1 MRNKNMRGK
10 RGMAMVSVMF
20 AMTIVMLFGVLITAN
35 AMNAGNAVKLYE
47 VSTKQRNK
55 LSEVGEYFV
64 AEVAK
69 VADLSDATTT
79 DETLKTAIKK
89 GFPDLTYDF
98 VVTAPTDGNINGE
111 YTLSVQR
118 TVKAATTDEAGN
130 EIAPAEYKIY
140 FAVKVQKDDSGNV
153 TILTWRYGV

>member
-47 VSTKQRNK
+47 VNTKQRNK

-64 AEVAK
+64 AK
-69 VADLSDATTT
+69 VVDLSDA
-79 DETLKTAIKK
+79 KATAEALQNTIKSK
-89 GFPDLTYDF
+89 FPDLTYDF
-98 VVTAPTDGNINGE
+98 VVTVPTDGNINGA

-118 TVKAATTDEAGN
+118 TVKAET
-130 EIAPAEYKIY
+130 PAEEGGETIPYKIY
-140 FAVKVQKDDSGNV
+140 FAVKVQKDGNNV
-153 TILTWRYGV
+153 KILTWRYGV

>member
-47 VSTKQRNK
+47 VNTKQRNK

-64 AEVAK
+64 AKVAK
-69 VADLSDATTT
+69 PDTTATA
-79 DETLKTAIKK
+79 ETLQNTIKSE
-89 GFPDLTYDF
+89 FPDLTYDF
-98 VVTAPTDGNINGE
+98 VVTVPTDGNINGE

-118 TVKAATTDEAGN
+118 TVKAET
-130 EIAPAEYKIY
+130 PAEEGGETIPYKIY
-140 FAVKVQKDDSGNV
+140 FAVKVKKDSSKA

>member
-47 VSTKQRNK
+47 VNTKQRNK

-69 VADLSDATTT
+69 PETTT
-79 DETLKTAIKK
+79 AKTLQTAIKSE
-89 GFPDLTYDF
+89 FPDLTYDF
-98 VVTAPTDGNINGE
+98 VVTVPTGGNINGE

-118 TVKAATTDEAGN
+118 TVKAETPAEEGVET
-130 EIAPAEYKIY
+130 IPAEYKIY
-140 FAVKVQKDDSGNV
+140 FAVKVKKDSSKA

>member
-64 AEVAK
+64 AK
-69 VADLSDATTT
+69 VAELSDATATA
-79 DETLKTAIKK
+79 EKLAAIKDN
-89 GFPDLTYDF
+89 FADLTYDF
-98 VVTAPTDGNINGE
+98 VVTVPTDGNINGE

-118 TVKAATTDEAGN
+118 TVKAETTDEGGKT
-130 EIAPAEYKIY
+130 IPAEYKIY
-140 FAVKVQKDDSGNV
+140 FAVKVQKDDDSNV
-153 TILTWRYGV
+153 KILTWRYGV

>member
-69 VADLSDATTT
+69 VDTTATA
-79 DETLKTAIKK
+79 ETLKIADN
-89 GFPDLTYDF
+89 FPDLTYDF
-98 VVTAPTDGNINGE
+98 VVTAPTDGNINGV

-140 FAVKVQKDDSGNV
+140 FAVKVQKDDGNNV
-153 TILTWRYGV
+153 KILTWRYGV

>member
-47 VSTKQRNK
+47 VNTKQRNK

-64 AEVAK
+64 SQ
-69 VADLSDATTT
+69 VADTTATA
-79 DETLKTAIKK
+79 ETLQTDIENNFA
-89 GFPDLTYDF
+89 DLTYDF
-98 VVTAPTDGNINGE
+98 VVTVPTDNINGKGT

-118 TVKAATTDEAGN
+118 TVKAATPAEGGG
-130 EIAPAEYKIY
+130 ESIPAEYKIY
-140 FAVKVQKDDSGNV
+140 FAVKVQKDSNNV

>member
-47 VSTKQRNK
+47 VNTKQRNK

-69 VADLSDATTT
+69 PETTT
-79 DETLKTAIKK
+79 AKTLQTAIKSE
-89 GFPDLTYDF
+89 FPDLTYDF
-98 VVTAPTDGNINGE
+98 VVTVPTDGNINGE

-118 TVKAATTDEAGN
+118 TVKAET
-130 EIAPAEYKIY
+130 PAEEGGETIPYKIY
-140 FAVKVQKDDSGNV
+140 FAVKVKKDSSKA

>member
-47 VSTKQRNK
+47 VNTKQRNK

-64 AEVAK
+64 AK

-79 DETLKTAIKK
+79 AEALQTAIKSE
-89 GFPDLTYDF
+89 FPDLTYDF
-98 VVTAPTDGNINGE
+98 VVTVPTDGNINGE

-118 TVKAATTDEAGN
+118 TVKAETPAEEGGET
-130 EIAPAEYKIY
+130 IPAEYKIY
-140 FAVKVQKDDSGNV
+140 FAVKVQKDGSDDV

>member
-47 VSTKQRNK
+47 VSTKQRDK

-64 AEVAK
+64 AEVALP
-69 VADLSDATTT
+69 DTTATA
-79 DETLKTAIKK
+79 ETLKIADN
-89 GFPDLTYDF
+89 FPDLTYDF
-98 VVTAPTDGNINGE
+98 VVTVPTDGNINGE

-140 FAVKVQKDDSGNV
+140 FAVKVQKDGSNV
-153 TILTWRYGV
+153 KILTWRYGV

>member
-47 VSTKQRNK
+47 VNTKQRNK

-64 AEVAK
+64 AK
-69 VADLSDATTT
+69 VANLSDTTATA
-79 DETLKTAIKK
+79 EALKKDIKDN
-89 GFPDLTYDF
+89 FPDLTYDF
-98 VVTAPTDGNINGE
+98 VVTVPTDGNINGE

-118 TVKAATTDEAGN
+118 TVKAET
-130 EIAPAEYKIY
+130 PAEEGGETILYKIY
-140 FAVKVQKDDSGNV
+140 FAVKVQKDGKNV

>member
-47 VSTKQRNK
+47 VNTKQRNK

-64 AEVAK
+64 AK
-69 VADLSDATTT
+69 VADLSDATAIA
-79 DETLKTAIKK
+79 ETLQTAIKNN
-89 GFPDLTYDF
+89 FSDLTYDF
-98 VVTAPTDGNINGE
+98 VVTVPTDGNINGA

-118 TVKAATTDEAGN
+118 TVKAET
-130 EIAPAEYKIY
+130 PAEEGVETIPYKIY
-140 FAVKVQKDDSGNV
+140 FAVKVQKDGNNV
-153 TILTWRYGV
+153 KILTWRYGV

>member
-20 AMTIVMLFGVLITAN
+20 AMTIVMLFVVLITAN

-47 VSTKQRNK
+47 VNTKQRNK

-64 AEVAK
+64 AKVAK
-69 VADLSDATTT
+69 VDTTATA
-79 DETLKTAIKK
+79 ETLQNAIKDN
-89 GFPDLTYDF
+89 FADLTYDF
-98 VVTAPTDGNINGE
+98 VVTAPTDGNINGV

-140 FAVKVQKDDSGNV
+140 FAVKVQKDGNNV
-153 TILTWRYGV
+153 KILTWRYGV

>member
-47 VSTKQRNK
+47 VNTKQRNK

-64 AEVAK
+64 AK
-69 VADLSDATTT
+69 VADLSDTTATA
-79 DETLKTAIKK
+79 ETLKIADN
-89 GFPDLTYDF
+89 FPDLTYDF
-98 VVTAPTDGNINGE
+98 VVTVPTDGNINGE

-118 TVKAATTDEAGN
+118 TIKAETPAEDGGET
-130 EIAPAEYKIY
+130 ISAEYKIY
-140 FAVKVQKDDSGNV
+140 FAVKVQKDGNNV

>member
-1 MRNKNMRGK
+1 MRNKTMRGK

-69 VADLSDATTT
+69 VVDLPDATATA
-79 DETLKTAIKK
+79 ETLKTAIKDN
-89 GFPDLTYDF
+89 FADLPYDF
-98 VVTAPTDGNINGE
+98 VVTVPTDGNINGV

-118 TVKAATTDEAGN
+118 TVKAETTDEGGKT
-130 EIAPAEYKIY
+130 IPAEYKIY
-140 FAVKVQKDDSGNV
+140 FAVKVQKDGRNV
-153 TILTWRYGV
+153 KILTWRYGV

>member
-47 VSTKQRNK
+47 VNTKQRNK

-64 AEVAK
+64 AKVAK
-69 VADLSDATTT
+69 SDTTATA
-79 DETLKTAIKK
+79 EALKTAIKNR
-89 GFPDLTYDF
+89 FPDLTYDF
-98 VVTAPTDGNINGE
+98 VVTVPTDSNINGE

-118 TVKAATTDEAGN
+118 TVKAETPAEEGGET
-130 EIAPAEYKIY
+130 IPAEYKIY
-140 FAVKVQKDDSGNV
+140 FAVKVKKDSSKA

>member
-55 LSEVGEYFV
+55 LSEVGEFFV
-64 AEVAK
+64 AEVALPGATAT
-69 VADLSDATTT
+69 AD
-79 DETLKTAIKK
+79 TLKTAIKNR
-89 GFPDLTYDF
+89 FPDLTYDF
-98 VVTAPTDGNINGE
+98 VVTVPTDGNINGD

-130 EIAPAEYKIY
+130 EIALAEYKIY
-140 FAVKVQKDDSGNV
+140 FAVKVQKDDSNV
-153 TILTWRYGV
+153 KILTWRYGV

>member
-47 VSTKQRNK
+47 VNTKQRNK

-64 AEVAK
+64 AK

-79 DETLKTAIKK
+79 AEALQNTIKSK
-89 GFPDLTYDF
+89 FPDLTYDF
-98 VVTAPTDGNINGE
+98 VVTVPTGGNINGE

-118 TVKAATTDEAGN
+118 TIKAETPAEEGGET
-130 EIAPAEYKIY
+130 IPAEYKIY
-140 FAVKVQKDDSGNV
+140 FAVKVQKNGSNV
-153 TILTWRYGV
+153 KILTWRYGV

>member
-35 AMNAGNAVKLYE
+35 AMNAGNAVNE
-47 VSTKQRNK
+47 VNTKQRNK

-69 VADLSDATTT
+69 PDTTATA
-79 DETLKTAIKK
+79 ETLQNTIKSE
-89 GFPDLTYDF
+89 FPDLTYDF
-98 VVTAPTDGNINGE
+98 VVTVPTGGNINGE

-118 TVKAATTDEAGN
+118 TVKAET
-130 EIAPAEYKIY
+130 PAEEGGETIPYKIY
-140 FAVKVQKDDSGNV
+140 FAIKVQKDGNNV
-153 TILTWRYGV
+153 KILTWRYGV

>member
-35 AMNAGNAVKLYE
+35 AMNSGNAVKLYE
-47 VSTKQRNK
+47 VNTKQRDK

-64 AEVAK
+64 AEVGKAT
-69 VADLSDATTT
+69 DATTA
-79 DETLKTAIKK
+79 ETLKIADN
-89 GFPDLTYDF
+89 FPALTYDF
-98 VVTAPTDGNINGE
+98 VVTVPTDGNINGV

-118 TVKAATTDEAGN
+118 TVKAETTDEGGKT
-130 EIAPAEYKIY
+130 IPAEYKIY
-140 FAVKVQKDDSGNV
+140 FAVKVQKDGKNV

>member
-47 VSTKQRNK
+47 VNTKQRNK

-64 AEVAK
+64 AEVA
-69 VADLSDATTT
+69 DLSDATTT
-79 DETLKTAIKK
+79 AEALQNTIKSK
-89 GFPDLTYDF
+89 FPDLTYDF
-98 VVTAPTDGNINGE
+98 VVTVPTDGNINGE

-118 TVKAATTDEAGN
+118 TVKAETPAEEGGET
-130 EIAPAEYKIY
+130 IPAEYKIY
-140 FAVKVQKDDSGNV
+140 FAVKVQKDSSKA

>member
-47 VSTKQRNK
+47 VNTKQRNK

-64 AEVAK
+64 AEV
-69 VADLSDATTT
+69 VDLSDATATA
-79 DETLKTAIKK
+79 ETLQNTIKSE
-89 GFPDLTYDF
+89 FPDLTYDF
-98 VVTAPTDGNINGE
+98 VVTVPTGGNINGE

-118 TVKAATTDEAGN
+118 TVKAETPAEEGGET
-130 EIAPAEYKIY
+130 IPAEYKIY
-140 FAVKVQKDDSGNV
+140 FAVKVKKDSRNDV

>member
-47 VSTKQRNK
+47 VNTKQRNK

-64 AEVAK
+64 AKVAK
-69 VADLSDATTT
+69 SDTTATAEALQNT
-79 DETLKTAIKK
+79 IKSK
-89 GFPDLTYDF
+89 FPDLTYDF
-98 VVTAPTDGNINGE
+98 VVTVPTDGNINGE

-118 TVKAATTDEAGN
+118 TVKAET
-130 EIAPAEYKIY
+130 PAEEGGETIPYKIY
-140 FAVKVQKDDSGNV
+140 FAVKVKKDSSNV
-153 TILTWRYGV
+153 KILTWRYGV

>member
-47 VSTKQRNK
+47 VNTKQRNK

-69 VADLSDATTT
+69 PDATA
-79 DETLKTAIKK
+79 TAEALQNTIKSK
-89 GFPDLTYDF
+89 FPDLTYDF
-98 VVTAPTDGNINGE
+98 VVTVPTDGNINGE

-118 TVKAATTDEAGN
+118 TVKAETPSEEGGET
-130 EIAPAEYKIY
+130 IPAEYKIY
-140 FAVKVQKDDSGNV
+140 FAVKVQKDGNNV
-153 TILTWRYGV
+153 KILTWRYGV

>member
-47 VSTKQRNK
+47 VNTKQRDK
-55 LSEVGEYFV
+55 LSEVGEFFV
-64 AEVAK
+64 AQVGKAT
-69 VADLSDATTT
+69 DATTA
-79 DETLKTAIKK
+79 ETLKIADN
-89 GFPDLTYDF
+89 FPDLTYDF
-98 VVTAPTDGNINGE
+98 VVTVPTDGNINGE

-118 TVKAATTDEAGN
+118 TVKAETPAEDGGET
-130 EIAPAEYKIY
+130 IPAEYKIY
-140 FAVKVQKDDSGNV
+140 FAVKVQKDDDSNV
-153 TILTWRYGV
+153 KILTWRYGV

>member
-47 VSTKQRNK
+47 VSTKQRDK

-64 AEVAK
+64 AK
-69 VADLSDATTT
+69 VALSDTTVT
-79 DETLKTAIKK
+79 AETLKIADN
-89 GFPDLTYDF
+89 FPDLTYDF
-98 VVTAPTDGNINGE
+98 VVTVPTDGNINGE

-118 TVKAATTDEAGN
+118 TVKAETTDEGGKT
-130 EIAPAEYKIY
+130 IPAEYKIY
-140 FAVKVQKDDSGNV
+140 FAVKVQKDDGGNV
-153 TILTWRYGV
+153 KILTWRYGV

>member
-47 VSTKQRNK
+47 VNTKQRNK

-64 AEVAK
+64 AK
-69 VADLSDATTT
+69 VSKPDATA
-79 DETLKTAIKK
+79 TAEALQNTIKSE
-89 GFPDLTYDF
+89 FPDLTYDF
-98 VVTAPTDGNINGE
+98 VVTVPTDGNINGE

-118 TVKAATTDEAGN
+118 TVKAET
-130 EIAPAEYKIY
+130 PAEEGGETIPYKIY
-140 FAVKVQKDDSGNV
+140 FAVKVKKDSSKA

>member
-1 MRNKNMRGK
+1 MRNKTMRGK

-47 VSTKQRNK
+47 VNTKQRNK
-55 LSEVGEYFV
+55 LSEVGEFFV
-64 AEVAK
+64 AEVA
-69 VADLSDATTT
+69 LPDATTT
-79 DETLKTAIKK
+79 AEALKTAIKNR
-89 GFPDLTYDF
+89 FPDLTYDF
-98 VVTAPTDGNINGE
+98 VVTVPTDGNINGE

-140 FAVKVQKDDSGNV
+140 FAVKVQKDGRNV
-153 TILTWRYGV
+153 KILTWRYGV

>member
-47 VSTKQRNK
+47 VSTKQRDK

-64 AEVAK
+64 AK
-69 VADLSDATTT
+69 VAELSDATTT
-79 DETLKTAIKK
+79 AETLAAIKDN
-89 GFPDLTYDF
+89 FADLTYDF
-98 VVTAPTDGNINGE
+98 VVTVPTDGNINGV

-118 TVKAATTDEAGN
+118 TVKAETPAEDGGET
-130 EIAPAEYKIY
+130 IPAEYKIY
-140 FAVKVQKDDSGNV
+140 FAVKVQKDGSNV
-153 TILTWRYGV
+153 KILTWRYGV

>member
-47 VSTKQRNK
+47 VNTKQRNK

-69 VADLSDATTT
+69 VTDLSDATTT
-79 DETLKTAIKK
+79 AEALKTAIKNR
-89 GFPDLTYDF
+89 FPDLTYDF

-118 TVKAATTDEAGN
+118 TVKTETPAEEGGET
-130 EIAPAEYKIY
+130 IPAEYKIY
-140 FAVKVQKDDSGNV
+140 FAVKVQKNSNNV
-153 TILTWRYGV
+153 KILTWRYGV

>member
-47 VSTKQRNK
+47 VNTKQRDK

-69 VADLSDATTT
+69 PDTTATAEALQNT
-79 DETLKTAIKK
+79 IKSK
-89 GFPDLTYDF
+89 FPDLTYDF
-98 VVTAPTDGNINGE
+98 VVTVPTGGNINGE

-118 TVKAATTDEAGN
+118 TVKAETPAEEGGET
-130 EIAPAEYKIY
+130 IPAEYKIY
-140 FAVKVQKDDSGNV
+140 FAVKVQKVGSKA

>member
-47 VSTKQRNK
+47 VNTKQRNK

-64 AEVAK
+64 AK
-69 VADLSDATTT
+69 VADLSDAPTTA
-79 DETLKTAIKK
+79 EALQKAIKSE
-89 GFPDLTYDF
+89 FPDLTYDF
-98 VVTAPTDGNINGE
+98 VVTVPTDGNINGE

-118 TVKAATTDEAGN
+118 TVKAETPAEEGGET
-130 EIAPAEYKIY
+130 IPAEYKIY
-140 FAVKVQKDDSGNV
+140 FAVKVKKDSSKA

>member
-20 AMTIVMLFGVLITAN
+20 AMAIVMLFGVLITAN

-47 VSTKQRNK
+47 TTAKQRDK

-64 AEVAK
+64 AK
-69 VADLSDATTT
+69 VALSDTTATA
-79 DETLKTAIKK
+79 ETLNIADN
-89 GFPDLTYDF
+89 FPDLTYDF
-98 VVTAPTDGNINGE
+98 VVTVPTDGNINGE

-140 FAVKVQKDDSGNV
+140 FAVKVQKDGRNV
-153 TILTWRYGV
+153 KILTWRYGV

>member
-1 MRNKNMRGK
+1 MRNKTMRGK

-47 VSTKQRNK
+47 VSTKQRDK
-55 LSEVGEYFV
+55 LSEVGEFFV
-64 AEVAK
+64 DEVA
-69 VADLSDATTT
+69 LPDATTT
-79 DETLKTAIKK
+79 AEKLETAIKDN
-89 GFPDLTYDF
+89 FADLTYDF
-98 VVTAPTDGNINGE
+98 VVTVPTDGNINGE

-140 FAVKVQKDDSGNV
+140 FAVKVQKDDDSNV
-153 TILTWRYGV
+153 KILTWRYGV

>member
-47 VSTKQRNK
+47 VNTKQRNK

-69 VADLSDATTT
+69 PDATA
-79 DETLKTAIKK
+79 TAEALQNTIKSK
-89 GFPDLTYDF
+89 FPDLTYDF
-98 VVTAPTDGNINGE
+98 VVTVPTGGNINGE

-118 TVKAATTDEAGN
+118 TVKA
-130 EIAPAEYKIY
+130 EIPAEEGGETIPAEYKIY
-140 FAVKVQKDDSGNV
+140 FAVKVKKDSSKA

>member
-47 VSTKQRNK
+47 VNTKQRNK

-69 VADLSDATTT
+69 PDTTT
-79 DETLKTAIKK
+79 TAETLQTAIKSE
-89 GFPDLTYDF
+89 FPDLTYDF
-98 VVTAPTDGNINGE
+98 VVTVPTGGNINGE

-118 TVKAATTDEAGN
+118 TVKAETPAEEGGET
-130 EIAPAEYKIY
+130 IPAEYKIY
-140 FAVKVQKDDSGNV
+140 FAVKVKKDSRNDV

>member
-1 MRNKNMRGK
+1 MRNKSMRGK

-47 VSTKQRNK
+47 VNTKQRNK

-64 AEVAK
+64 AEVA
-69 VADLSDATTT
+69 DLSDAKTTAEALQNT
-79 DETLKTAIKK
+79 IKSK
-89 GFPDLTYDF
+89 FPDLTYDF
-98 VVTAPTDGNINGE
+98 VVTVPTDGNINGA

-118 TVKAATTDEAGN
+118 TVKAETPAEEGGET
-130 EIAPAEYKIY
+130 IPAEYKIY
-140 FAVKVQKDDSGNV
+140 FAVKVQKDGSDDV

>member
-64 AEVAK
+64 AK
-69 VADLSDATTT
+69 VVDLRDAAATA
-79 DETLKTAIKK
+79 EKLETAIKDN
-89 GFPDLTYDF
+89 FADLTYDF
-98 VVTAPTDGNINGE
+98 VVTVPTDGNINGE

-118 TVKAATTDEAGN
+118 TVKEETPAEEGGET
-130 EIAPAEYKIY
+130 IPAEYKIY
-140 FAVKVQKDDSGNV
+140 FAVKVQKDGRNV
-153 TILTWRYGV
+153 KILTWRYGV